1 MNDISFRRSCVVAG
15 LGLAIE
21 LAAAIHWTPA
31 TFILAAAVGTPLVLI
46 GGLMFL
52 RAVWQ
57 VMKDKGAA

>member
-1 MNDISFRRSCVVAG
+1 MNGIAFRRACVVAG
-15 LGLAIE
+15 LGLVVE

-31 TFILAAAVGTPLVLI
+31 TFILAATVGTPLVLA
-46 GGLMFL
+46 GGVMFL